1 MLCQNCAQIVE
12 SNVQFDYEVLVVNEI
27 LFVTIIWI
35 INFLYLFVE
44 LNMFLFWMGV
54 FVDVSGGFSVF

>member
-1 MLCQNCAQIVE
+1 MLCQNCAKIVG

-35 INFLYLFVE
+35 INFPCLFVE